1 MATVG
6 AGMTALAGF
15 RHLAGYFG
23 PNQQLALLAG
33 LRDVIRIA
41 PLFVPHMPRT
51 GKAFSV
57 RMSNCGTLGWVSD
70 RDGGYRYQATHPETG
85 LPWPAMP
92 PQLTDLW
99 DEVADFRHRPEACLI
114 NYYSAGTRMGS
125 HRDADEEDFA
135 APVVSVSLGDD
146 AVFHVGGV
154 GRRDAKQRLTLRS
167 GDVVVLGGE
176 ARLAY
181 HGIDRVLSGTST
193 LLDEGG
199 RLNLTLRRVGKA
211 PSE

>member
-1 MATVG
+1 
-6 AGMTALAGF
+6 MTALAGF
-15 RHLAGYFG
+15 RHLAGYFD
-23 PNQQLALLAG
+23 PPQQQALVAE
-33 LRDVIRIA
+33 LRDVIRMA
-41 PLFVPHMPRT
+41 PLFVPRMPRT

-146 AVFHVGGV
+146 AVFHVGGA
-154 GRRDAKQRLTLRS
+154 GRGDAKQRLTLRS

-181 HGIDRVLSGTST
+181 HGIDRILPGTST

-199 RLNLTLRRVGKA
+199 RFNLTLRRVGKA
-211 PSE
+211 P